1 MAEISIFAERK
12 RFAEIIFLMLPKFD
26 ERLKTPCCKLGS
38 ITRHQKIKRFV
49 LNNSDSVVGPLR
61 YVYYCAKIRT
71 YLTLP

>member
-49 LNNSDSVVGPLR
+49 LNNFDSVDDGPL
-61 YVYYCAKIRT
+61 YVYYCI
-71 YLTLP
+71 YLTHP